1 MIKFYIA
8 LYTAKIIKT
17 ILKIM
22 GRNATFFPGRVA
34 INICKDFLGKIDKP
48 KQIIGV
54 TGTNGKTTV
63 CNLIIDA
70 LNKNNYKVLDNRLGS
85 NIDAG
90 IAAAFI
96 SGVNIRNKTKY
107 EIAVLEIDERSSPKV
122 FPYVKPTYIVC
133 TNLFR
138 DSIRR
143 NAHPEFILNIINKNL
158 PKETKLILNSDDL
171 ISSSLGTINEKIY
184 FAIDKLDTDKE
195 ESDNIINDVRI
206 CPKCHAKLKYNYVRY
221 HHIGNVYCP
230 NCGFKSPKPDYEVTK
245 IDFEKN
251 KIAVKINS
259 NEKFVPTE
267 PSTMSEKEYK
277 LISNSIFNI
286 YNEIAVIT
294 LLYELGI
301 KEENIQK
308 FFDEENIVESRYKE
322 EKVNGIKI
330 VSHMAK
336 GQNPIAC
343 SCVFDYIRSEKGKKE
358 IILLLFDLF
367 DAKESSENITW
378 LYDCDFEFLNSND
391 IDKIIIGG
399 PRAQDFYLRLLIAGV
414 PKEKLVFT
422 EEPKDTANYLSLDKE
437 KDIYILFELYDEKIA
452 DDVRAE
458 VKNRIQNSTK
468 DKTEEQQ
475 ISGGAN

>member
-1 MIKFYIA
+1 
-8 LYTAKIIKT
+8 
-17 ILKIM
+17 M
-22 GRNATFFPGRVA
+22 G
-34 INICKDFLGKIDKP
+34 
-48 KQIIGV
+48 
-54 TGTNGKTTV
+54 
-63 CNLIIDA
+63 
-70 LNKNNYKVLDNRLGS
+70 
-85 NIDAG
+85 
-90 IAAAFI
+90 
-96 SGVNIRNKTKY
+96 
-107 EIAVLEIDERSSPKV
+107 
-122 FPYVKPTYIVC
+122 
-133 TNLFR
+133 
-138 DSIRR
+138 
-143 NAHPEFILNIINKNL
+143 
-158 PKETKLILNSDDL
+158 
-171 ISSSLGTINEKIY
+171 
-184 FAIDKLDTDKE
+184 
-195 ESDNIINDVRI
+195 
-206 CPKCHAKLKYNYVRY
+206 
-221 HHIGNVYCP
+221 
-230 NCGFKSPKPDYEVTK
+230 
-245 IDFEKN
+245 
-251 KIAVKINS
+251 
-259 NEKFVPTE
+259 
-267 PSTMSEKEYK
+267 EKEYK

-286 YNEIAVIT
+286 YNETAVIA
-294 LLYELGI
+294 LLCELGME
-301 KEENIQK
+301 EENIQK
-308 FFDEENIVESRYKE
+308 VFDEENIVGSRYKE

-452 DDVRAE
+452 NDVREE